1 MQSITLKV
9 VILMLTSLLF
19 HKGIPALKGKKI
31 TSLVGV
37 SCMRKRRI
45 EAFVKSFEEEEKGLI
60 QTRCS
65 EN

>member
-1 MQSITLKV
+1 
-9 VILMLTSLLF
+9 
-19 HKGIPALKGKKI
+19 LKGEEI

-37 SCMRKRRI
+37 SCMRKRRM
-45 EAFVKSFEEEEKGLI
+45 EAFVKSFEEKEEGLI